1 MSHADQLIR
10 KATERDVLFGV
21 VGLGYVGLPLAY
33 ELVRAG
39 YRVLGYDINERV
51 VSGLMSGRSHIK
63 DISDAQLAEMLKD
76 KRFVATTDAGR
87 LRLANELLRRAE
99 GTRDRVEAA
108 RWRDEVTRLKPE
120 PKPEFK

>member
-10 KATERDVLFGV
+10 KATERNILFGV

-51 VSGLMSGRSHIK
+51 VNGLMSGKSHIK

-76 KRFVATTDAGR
+76 KRSSRPRTRSDSRSPTRSRSAC
-87 LRLANELLRRAE
+87 RRRCPSSR
-99 GTRDRVEAA
+99 TP
-108 RWRDEVTRLKPE
+108 T
-120 PKPEFK
+120 